1 MLGSNELLKMDEKSP
16 NQGSIE
22 LIDISKAFGPSVAVK
37 NVSLKI
43 PPASYCC
50 LLGPSGCG
58 KTSFLHISGLLEE
71 PSSGDV
77 FINGKKI
84 NWNSDKDLSNSRLK
98 DIGFIFQFN
107 NLLDDFNATEN
118 IALPYIISG
127 HKKKIAIE
135 KAELLLSQV
144 GLEDRMKSFPNQLS
158 GGEQQR
164 VAIAR
169 SLINEPSLIL
179 ADEPT
184 GNLDFKSSMNVMELF
199 NKLIEEYNCSIILAT
214 HDLNIA
220 DLQDKVISIDDMR
233 V

>member
-1 MLGSNELLKMDEKSP
+1 MSNILELKKISRSYQLNDK
-16 NQGSIE
+16 NLSIFK
-22 LIDISKAFGPSVAVK
+22 DINFSIKTKERVALV
-37 NVSLKI
+37 
-43 PPASYCC
+43 
-50 LLGPSGCG
+50 GPSGCG
-58 KTSFLHISGLLEE
+58 KTSFLHIAGLLEA

-77 FINGKKI
+77 YINGKKI
-84 NWNSDKDLSNSRLK
+84 NWNSDKDLSNSRLR

-118 IALPYIISG
+118 IALPYIIAG

-144 GLEDRMKSFPNQLS
+144 GLENRMKSFPNQLS

-169 SLINEPSLIL
+169 SLINEPSIIL

-199 NKLIEEYNCSIILAT
+199 NKLIEEYGCSIILAT

-233 V
+233 F

>member
-1 MLGSNELLKMDEKSP
+1 M
-16 NQGSIE
+16 
-22 LIDISKAFGPSVAVK
+22 V
-37 NVSLKI
+37 
-43 PPASYCC
+43 
-50 LLGPSGCG
+50 GPSGCG
-58 KTSFLHISGLLEE
+58 KTSFLHIAGLLEA

-77 FINGKKI
+77 YINGKKI
-84 NWNSDKDLSNSRLK
+84 NWNSDKDLSNSRLR

-118 IALPYIISG
+118 IALPYIIAG

-144 GLEDRMKSFPNQLS
+144 GLENRMKSFPNQLS

-169 SLINEPSLIL
+169 SLINEPSIIL

-199 NKLIEEYNCSIILAT
+199 NKLIEEYGCSIILAT

-220 DLQDKVISIDDMR
+220 DLQDKVISIDDKR
-233 V
+233 F

>member
-1 MLGSNELLKMDEKSP
+1 MSNILELKKISRNYQLNDE
-16 NQGSIE
+16 NLSIFK
-22 LIDISKAFGPSVAVK
+22 DISFSIKTKERVALV
-37 NVSLKI
+37 
-43 PPASYCC
+43 
-50 LLGPSGCG
+50 GPSGCG
-58 KTSFLHISGLLEE
+58 KTSFLHISGLLEA

-77 FINGKKI
+77 YINGKKI

-220 DLQDKVISIDDMR
+220 GLQDKVISIDDMR

>member
-1 MLGSNELLKMDEKSP
+1 MSNILELKKISRSYQLNDK
-16 NQGSIE
+16 NLSIFK
-22 LIDISKAFGPSVAVK
+22 DINFSIKTKERVALV
-37 NVSLKI
+37 
-43 PPASYCC
+43 
-50 LLGPSGCG
+50 GPSGCG
-58 KTSFLHISGLLEE
+58 KTSFLHIAGLLEA

-77 FINGKKI
+77 YINGEKI
-84 NWNSDKDLSNSRLK
+84 NWNSDKDLSNSRLR

-118 IALPYIISG
+118 IALPYIIAG
-127 HKKKIAIE
+127 NKKKIAIE

-144 GLEDRMKSFPNQLS
+144 GLENRMKSFPNQLS

-199 NKLIEEYNCSIILAT
+199 NKLIEEYACSIILAT

>member
-1 MLGSNELLKMDEKSP
+1 MSNILELKKISRSYQLNDK
-16 NQGSIE
+16 NLSIFK
-22 LIDISKAFGPSVAVK
+22 DINFSIKTKERVALV
-37 NVSLKI
+37 
-43 PPASYCC
+43 
-50 LLGPSGCG
+50 GPSGCG
-58 KTSFLHISGLLEE
+58 KTSFLHIAGLLEA

-77 FINGKKI
+77 YINGKKI
-84 NWNSDKDLSNSRLK
+84 NWNSDKDLSNSRLR

-118 IALPYIISG
+118 IALPYIIAG

-144 GLEDRMKSFPNQLS
+144 GLENRMKSFPNQLS

-169 SLINEPSLIL
+169 SLTNEPSIIL

-199 NKLIEEYNCSIILAT
+199 NKLIEEYGCSIILAT

-233 V
+233 F

>member
-1 MLGSNELLKMDEKSP
+1 MSNILELKKISRSYQLNDK
-16 NQGSIE
+16 NLSIFK
-22 LIDISKAFGPSVAVK
+22 DINFSIKTKERVALV
-37 NVSLKI
+37 
-43 PPASYCC
+43 
-50 LLGPSGCG
+50 GPSGCG
-58 KTSFLHISGLLEE
+58 KTSFLHIAGLLEA

-84 NWNSDKDLSNSRLK
+84 NWNSDKDLSNSRLS

-118 IALPYIISG
+118 IALPYIIAG

-144 GLEDRMKSFPNQLS
+144 GLENRMKSFPNQLS

-169 SLINEPSLIL
+169 SLINEPSIIL

-199 NKLIEEYNCSIILAT
+199 NKLIEEYGCSIILAT

-233 V
+233 F

>member
-1 MLGSNELLKMDEKSP
+1 MSNILELKKISRSYQLNDK
-16 NQGSIE
+16 NLSIFK
-22 LIDISKAFGPSVAVK
+22 DINFSIKTKERVALV
-37 NVSLKI
+37 
-43 PPASYCC
+43 
-50 LLGPSGCG
+50 GPSGCG
-58 KTSFLHISGLLEE
+58 KTSFLHIAGLLEA

-77 FINGKKI
+77 YINGKKI
-84 NWNSDKDLSNSRLK
+84 NWNSDKDLSNSRLR

-118 IALPYIISG
+118 IALPYIIAG

-144 GLEDRMKSFPNQLS
+144 GLENRMKSFPNQLS

-169 SLINEPSLIL
+169 SLINEPSIIL

-199 NKLIEEYNCSIILAT
+199 NKLIEEYRCSIILAT

-233 V
+233 F

>member
-1 MLGSNELLKMDEKSP
+1 MSNILELKKISRNYQLNDE
-16 NQGSIE
+16 NLSIFK
-22 LIDISKAFGPSVAVK
+22 DINFSIKTKERVALV
-37 NVSLKI
+37 
-43 PPASYCC
+43 
-50 LLGPSGCG
+50 GPSGCG
-58 KTSFLHISGLLEE
+58 KTSFLHISGLLEA

-118 IALPYIISG
+118 TALPYIISG

>member
-1 MLGSNELLKMDEKSP
+1 MSNILELKKISRSYQLNDK
-16 NQGSIE
+16 NLSIFK
-22 LIDISKAFGPSVAVK
+22 DINFSIKTNERVALV
-37 NVSLKI
+37 
-43 PPASYCC
+43 
-50 LLGPSGCG
+50 GPSGCG
-58 KTSFLHISGLLEE
+58 KTSFLHIAGLLEA

-77 FINGKKI
+77 YINGKKI
-84 NWNSDKDLSNSRLK
+84 NWNSDKDLSNSRLR

-118 IALPYIISG
+118 IALPYIIAG

-144 GLEDRMKSFPNQLS
+144 GLENRMKSFPNQLS

-169 SLINEPSLIL
+169 SLINEPSIIL

-199 NKLIEEYNCSIILAT
+199 NKLIEEYGCSIILAT

-233 V
+233 F